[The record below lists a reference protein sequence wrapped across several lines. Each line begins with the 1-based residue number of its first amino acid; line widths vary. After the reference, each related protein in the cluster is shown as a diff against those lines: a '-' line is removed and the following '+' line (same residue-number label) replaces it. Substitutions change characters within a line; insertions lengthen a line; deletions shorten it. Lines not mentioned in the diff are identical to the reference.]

1 MNVTEE
7 TATKWPEFLTVPETA
22 EILRV
27 SKMTVYRLIHG
38 GDVESIRVGRSFR
51 IKSSSVARVVSEGT
65 GAAR

>member
-1 MNVTEE
+1 MTVTDE
-7 TATKWPEFLTVPETA
+7 TTSKWPEFLTVPETA
-22 EILRV
+22 DILRV

-51 IKSSSVARVVSEGT
+51 IKSDSVARIAREGT